1 MPHQTER
8 ANQGTIPLVEDKPE
22 LTLFIAA
29 REQFQKVRS
38 MLPERWQPSHQ
49 TVAEII
55 FATEAEF
62 RAVHVQN
69 SIRGGY
75 DPAESEELADHIYM
89 SRHGVNLS
97 YSRRKAIRQLEGDIV
112 QFLPDQQRTDLY
124 ATVLFHEI
132 GHDFVANYYDIGLE
146 KAAEICYETPDEF
159 LHRISGSLFQD
170 PILLSQFVSEQTG
183 VTPTELLAHFQDLA
197 KQHGKSPA
205 GLIREL
211 LLQTPDKFF
220 SEFLSLDIDEYR
232 KYVSD
237 RLSKLTFDVNGRTV
251 LVRLEGRMVTE
262 TAEAHDHHLKEV
274 IADAYTLYV
283 QFLLFCHEKGWAMGK
298 SIRSKLMQFKDTEYF
313 KSLLSPDNLLMVPI
327 FNAVKELD
335 SFEKFLD
342 IVADTLDVF
351 SSSNSSLTKPQI
363 QAFTRVAEASQ
374 ASVVANLI
382 MTEFTNDYEFR
393 LRTSEQIIERLNP
406 GGTGYLRK
414 LLNGNQERYEQSV
427 LASVEN
433 LAQRGPLEFAKQIM
447 LGARGVAASKVE
459 AAAHGVDTSM
469 QQGTSVTSDLEVTSP
484 ISAIFHEVF
493 YGARPMNVAE
503 IFDRTVALLEA
514 QIELQ

>member
-8 ANQGTIPLVEDKPE
+8 AKPGILPLVEDKPE

-29 REQFQKVRS
+29 REQFQKIRP
-38 MLPERWQPSHQ
+38 MLPSRWQPSHQ
-49 TVAEII
+49 TVTEII

-62 RAVHVQN
+62 RDLHVQN

-75 DPAESEELADHIYM
+75 DPAESEELADHIYQ

-97 YSRRKAIRQLEGDIV
+97 YSRLKAIRQLEGDIV
-112 QFLPDQQRTDLY
+112 RFMPDQQRTDLY

-159 LHRISGSLFQD
+159 LRRISGSLFQD
-170 PILLSQFVSEQTG
+170 PILLCQFVSEQTG
-183 VTPTELLAHFQDLA
+183 VAPAELLAHFQGLA
-197 KQHGKSPA
+197 EKLDKSPA

-211 LLQTPDKFF
+211 LLQTPNQFF
-220 SEFLSLDIDEYR
+220 SESLSLDIDEYQR
-232 KYVSD
+232 YVNAQ
-237 RLSKLTFDVNGRTV
+237 LSKLTYNVNGRTV

-283 QFLLFCHEKGWAMGK
+283 QFLLFCHEKGWTMGK
-298 SIRSKLMQFKDTEYF
+298 SIRSKLMQFKDSDYF
-313 KSLLSPDNLLMVPI
+313 KNLLSPDNLLMVPI

-351 SSSNSSLTKPQI
+351 SSSNNSLTKPQI
-363 QAFTRVAEASQ
+363 QAFTRIAEASQ
-374 ASVVANLI
+374 ASVVANLV
-382 MTEFTNDYEFR
+382 MTEFANNREFR
-393 LRTSEQIIERLNP
+393 FRTSEQIIERLKP
-406 GGTGYLRK
+406 GGTGHLRK
-414 LLNGNQERYEQSV
+414 LLNGNQEMYEQSV

-433 LAQRGPLEFAKQIM
+433 LAQRGPLEFAKQIV
-447 LGARGVAASKVE
+447 LGASGVSASKVE
-459 AAAHGVDTSM
+459 AATHGVDTSM
-469 QQGTSVTSDLEVTSP
+469 QQVTSVTSDREVTSP

-493 YGARPMNVAE
+493 YGARPVNVTE
-503 IFDRTVALLEA
+503 IFGKVVALLED